1 MEYHT
6 GELAIQARAGVQ
18 AEAQGLR
25 KGISTIVKPAAQ
37 DFLRNQQL
45 AIASTIDS
53 NEQVWASLLTGEPGF
68 IQVVSD
74 QLVQIHATLI
84 LGEPLEKNLNDQ
96 PEFGLLAIDL
106 ATRRRLRLNGQAE
119 MQPDGMIQLQTQ
131 QVYFNCPKY
140 IQMRHVE
147 THLLPTDAA
156 SQVQSTETLTPAQQ
170 NWIAQADT
178 FFIASFHPES
188 GADASHRGGF
198 PGFVRVVNSHQL
210 VFPDYAGNNMFNTL
224 GNLAVNP
231 RSGLLFID
239 FERGHTLQLTGRA
252 EIIWDADRTAEFV
265 GAERLVAFEI
275 DRVLAIANANSR
287 HWQFVEY
294 SPANP
299 GRRDHRS
306 VIA

>member
-18 AEAQGLR
+18 AEAQGLQ

-84 LGEPLEKNLNDQ
+84 PGEPLEKNLNAR

-119 MQPDGMIQLQTQ
+119 MQPDGMIQLQTE

-170 NWIAQADT
+170 NWITQADT

-275 DRVLAIANANSR
+275 DRVLAIANANSQ

-299 GRRDHRS
+299 GRR
-306 VIA
+306 IM